1 MPEYLLDR
9 PEHGANV
16 LNKRAPLQNSC
27 PILNRNAR
35 CFASPHMTG
44 RTG

>member
-16 LNKRAPLQNSC
+16 LNKRAPLQNRC
-27 PILNRNAR
+27 PINAR